1 MEPYIP
7 AIVEAIH
14 SALSIATASTFV
26 VGIVGTVIA
35 AGLVLL
41 FRDAP
46 AVAAEA
52 ETEAEDAPRAEERAV
67 A

>member
-1 MEPYIP
+1 
-7 AIVEAIH
+7 
-14 SALSIATASTFV
+14 V

-46 AVAAEA
+46 AVAAE
-52 ETEAEDAPRAEERAV
+52 TEAEDASRASERAV